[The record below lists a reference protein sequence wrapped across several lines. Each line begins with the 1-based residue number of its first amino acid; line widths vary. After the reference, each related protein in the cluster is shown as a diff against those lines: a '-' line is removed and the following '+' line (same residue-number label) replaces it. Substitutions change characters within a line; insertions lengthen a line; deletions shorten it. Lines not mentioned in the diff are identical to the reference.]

1 MDEREF
7 VERLQNPDVYHYP
20 AIDWPTIIRDIEDKP
35 LSNSRKVRYYEIP
48 IAFDIETTSFYSTQ
62 LEKVACMYCWAL
74 SINGHVILG
83 RKWSEFDDVYN
94 KLLSIFELD
103 DKTRLLIYIQNLAY
117 EFQFI
122 CHHYEWS
129 RVFALKEKKPL
140 SCVTTENVEF
150 RCSYMLSGFSL
161 EKIGENLQRY
171 KINKMVGDL
180 DYSKPRHYNTP
191 LTEKEWKY
199 VINDVQVV
207 VAYIQETAENDG
219 GYHKIPL
226 TKTGYVRNYCRE
238 ICFND
243 RLYRKTMKILKLEAD
258 EYRQLKAAF
267 AGGFTHANWTR
278 SRFLIKNMDSFD
290 ETSAYP
296 YTMVAEKFPMS
307 KGRLVP
313 ILEDADF
320 YFYIKNYC
328 CLFDI
333 EIMEVDGWDAPD
345 HILSR
350 SKCRICEG
358 YTDEDGKEHKP
369 VYNNGRVITAHRIVT
384 TMTEVD
390 FEMFKKFYKYKT
402 FRVSEFRIYE
412 KMYLPTPFV
421 KAILGL
427 YSDKTTLKD
436 VPGKEVEYMKSKG
449 MLNSAYGMCVTDII
463 RDDDTFTTKWTKNS
477 SQVEDQIDK
486 YNNSVNRF
494 LFYPWGVWVTA
505 YARRNLYTAILE
517 FGNDYIYSDTDSVK
531 VVNAEEHKQFFE
543 DYNAKVA
550 EKLKAACEYHKI
562 PFELTRPK
570 TIKGVEK
577 PLGIWE
583 HDGEYRRFKTLG
595 AKRYMTETYNKKSK
609 QWEINITVSG
619 LRKDKAM
626 EYLNAKAEEMN
637 CSPFDLFEENLHVP
651 GESTGKQ
658 IHTYNDNEFS
668 DYLTDYLGE
677 TVLVH
682 ELSSIHLE
690 PAAYHLSLVKEY
702 VDLLNGIYEE
712 KE

>member
-1 MDEREF
+1 
-7 VERLQNPDVYHYP
+7 
-20 AIDWPTIIRDIEDKP
+20 
-35 LSNSRKVRYYEIP
+35 
-48 IAFDIETTSFYSTQ
+48 
-62 LEKVACMYCWAL
+62 MYCWAL

-83 RKWSEFDDVYN
+83 RKWSEFDEVYN
-94 KLLSIFELD
+94 KLISTFWLD
-103 DKTRLLIYIQNLAY
+103 DQTRLLIYVQNLAY

-122 CHHYEWS
+122 CRRYEWS
-129 RVFALKEKKPL
+129 RVFALKERKPL
-140 SCVTTENVEF
+140 SCVTTDNIEF
-150 RCSYMLSGFSL
+150 RCSYMLSGYSL

-171 KINKMVGDL
+171 KITKMVGDL

-238 ICFND
+238 ICFKD
-243 RLYRKTMKILKLEAD
+243 RLYRKTIKLLTLD
-258 EYRQLKAAF
+258 SKEYAQLKKAF
-267 AGGFTHANWTR
+267 AGGFTHANWRT

-307 KGRLVP
+307 KSRLVE
-313 ILEDADF
+313 IQSDADF
-320 YFYIKNYC
+320 RYYLSKYC

-333 EIMEVDGWDAPD
+333 EIFNLNGWKAPD
-345 HILSR
+345 QILSR
-350 SKCRICEG
+350 SKCRICEN
-358 YTDEDGKEHKP
+358 P
-369 VYNNGRVITAHRIVT
+369 VVNNGRVITADRVVT

-390 FEMFKKFYKYKT
+390 FEMFEKFYKYDNC
-402 FRVSEFRIYE
+402 RVSDFRIYE
-412 KMYLPTPFV
+412 KGYLPTPFV
-421 KAILGL
+421 EAILGL
-427 YSDKTTLKD
+427 YKDKTELKD
-436 VPGKEVEYMKSKG
+436 VSDKEVEYMKSKG

-463 RDDDTFTTKWTKNS
+463 RDEDTFIMEWTKKS
-477 SQVEDQIDK
+477 ADTEAQIEK
-486 YNNSVNRF
+486 YNKSVKRF

-505 YARRNLYTAILE
+505 YARKNLYTAILE
-517 FGNDYIYSDTDSVK
+517 FGNDYVYSDTDSVK
-531 VVNAEEHKQFFE
+531 VTNADNHKQFFE
-543 DYNAKVA
+543 DYNNAVA
-550 EKLKAACEYHKI
+550 DKLKAACEYHRI
-562 PFELTRPK
+562 DFSLTRPK
-570 TIKGVEK
+570 TIKGKEK

-595 AKRYMTETYNKKSK
+595 AKRYMTETFNHKTN

-626 EYLNAKAEEMN
+626 EYLNKKSIELE
-637 CSPFDLFEENLHVP
+637 CSPFDLFEENLEVP
-651 GESTGKQ
+651 GENTGKQ
-658 IHTYNDNEFS
+658 IHTYNDSEYS

-677 TVLVH
+677 TALVH
-682 ELSSIHLE
+682 EYSCIHLE
-690 PAAYHLSLVKEY
+690 PAEYHLSLVKEY